1 MRKELKL
8 PKSLQEAIILFS
20 SPQVCHD
27 YMVSRRW
34 KDGVICPRCGSA
46 NVGELVKTRFV
57 WNCKGCKKQF
67 SVKVGTVLEDSPLK
81 LSTWLPAFWLI
92 ANCKNGISSCELAR
106 ALNVTQK
113 TAWFM
118 LHRIRTVM
126 VQGSFEK
133 MSGTVEAD
141 ETFIGGLEKN
151 KHEGKKL
158 HAGRGPVGKTI
169 VLGVLERAEDEE
181 AKSKVRAKVIQ
192 NRAEKTLQAE
202 IKKEVTAFSELY
214 TDAWKGYRGL
224 SAEYIHKFVD
234 HAVQYA
240 LGQVHT
246 NGMENFWTLLKRCLK
261 GTYISV
267 EPFYLFRYLDEEVFR
282 FNNRGDNDGGRF
294 NTVASAVAGK
304 RLTYEELTSSYL
316 AYYDEVMPR
325 G

>member
-1 MRKELKL
+1 MTNELKL

-20 SPQVCHD
+20 DPQVCHD

-34 KDGVICPRCGSA
+34 KNGVICPRCGSA

-126 VQGSFEK
+126 AQGSFEK
-133 MSGTVEAD
+133 MEGAVEAD

-151 KHEGKKL
+151 KHKRQK
-158 HAGRGPVGKTI
+158 A
-169 VLGVLERAEDEE
+169 ER
-181 AKSKVRAKVIQ
+181 RT
-192 NRAEKTLQAE
+192 R
-202 IKKEVTAFSELY
+202 
-214 TDAWKGYRGL
+214 
-224 SAEYIHKFVD
+224 
-234 HAVQYA
+234 
-240 LGQVHT
+240 
-246 NGMENFWTLLKRCLK
+246 
-261 GTYISV
+261 
-267 EPFYLFRYLDEEVFR
+267 P
-282 FNNRGDNDGGRF
+282 GG
-294 NTVASAVAGK
+294 
-304 RLTYEELTSSYL
+304 
-316 AYYDEVMPR
+316 
-325 G
+325 